1 MILRLHRLSHAL
13 WSLGLHLPAKV
24 VAFWIRVVFGAILP
38 PETTLPDD
46 LVLHHGGLG
55 IVIHPN
61 VVIGSGAQ
69 LQHHACL
76 ATDVPRRDPRRMII
90 GDNVAIGAHAV
101 VLGPVRIGDGA
112 TVGAGAIVTRDVP
125 PGTTVVGVPARALA
139 THPSG

>member
-1 MILRLHRLSHAL
+1 
-13 WSLGLHLPAKV
+13 
-24 VAFWIRVVFGAILP
+24 
-38 PETTLPDD
+38 
-46 LVLHHGGLG
+46 
-55 IVIHPN
+55 
-61 VVIGSGAQ
+61 
-69 LQHHACL
+69 
-76 ATDVPRRDPRRMII
+76 MII